1 MVGSRG
7 DNATVRKADLTEA
20 WIVAESTVPPEWR
33 LMGVVRGPRDANPRI
48 TSDSWVAWMRSP
60 EGIQVEGTGETPDQA
75 LLALADTMRE
85 TGQEFGDDH
94 EDPMDIGL

>member
-1 MVGSRG
+1 MP
-7 DNATVRKADLTEA
+7 KADLTES

-48 TSDSWVAWMRSP
+48 TSDSWVAWMQSP
-60 EGIQVEGTGETPDQA
+60 EGIRVEGTGDTPEQA

-85 TGQEFGDDH
+85 TGQAFGAA
-94 EDPMDIGL
+94 